1 MERSIVVFFC
11 FDKGSLV
18 ILFNAYQ
25 KKSQKTSAIQIRK
38 AKVLMEMYFEQKAQN
53 K

>member
-11 FDKGSLV
+11 FDVGNLV
-18 ILFNAYQ
+18 ILFNAYH
-25 KKSQKTSAIQIRK
+25 KKSQRTSAMQIRK
-38 AKVLMEMYFEQKAQN
+38 AKVLMKRYFEQKAQN